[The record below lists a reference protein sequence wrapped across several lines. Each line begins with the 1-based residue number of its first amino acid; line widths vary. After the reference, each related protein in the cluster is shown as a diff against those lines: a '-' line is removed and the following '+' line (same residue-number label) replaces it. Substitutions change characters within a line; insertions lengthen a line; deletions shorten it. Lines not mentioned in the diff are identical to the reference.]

1 MVSAKPSFRKQDQNQ
16 NKRSFQ
22 NPNKLPL
29 GPNRIKTKKK
39 KKDNEISGTKT
50 KKESKVI
57 ASTNLPASQQLSFFL
72 NCFQSSNGIK
82 FSSLELESFKDSC
95 IVKSPVDLKQDADS
109 LHEHMKVAFG
119 KSWKAE
125 LCEGKISEGKV
136 EAGNPAV
143 LVISTSALR
152 LLELLRGVRPLTKG
166 CRAAKLF
173 AKHMKVEEQ
182 VMMLKT
188 RVNIASG
195 TPSRIKKLIDM
206 DALGLSRLAVIVL
219 DMHTDTKG
227 YSLLTLPQVSNEFW
241 DLYKTHFEQPLIRG
255 DLRIC
260 LYGPISCSSEVKTTD
275 EPHDDLL

>member
-1 MVSAKPSFRKQDQNQ
+1 MVSSKKQDQNQ
-16 NKRSFQ
+16 NKPSFQ

-29 GPNRIKTKKK
+29 GPNRVKTRKK
-39 KKDNEISGTKT
+39 KKDSETDGTKT

-57 ASTNLPASQQLSFFL
+57 PSTNLPASQQLSFFL

-82 FSSLELESFKDSC
+82 FSPLELESFKDSC
-95 IVKSPVDLKQDADS
+95 IVKSPKDLKQDADS

-125 LCEGKISEGKV
+125 LCEGQISEGKID
-136 EAGNPAV
+136 AGNPAV

-152 LLELLRGVRPLTKG
+152 ALELLRGLRPLTKG

-182 VMMLKT
+182 VGMLKT

-195 TPSRIKKLIDM
+195 TPSRIKKLIDI

-241 DLYKTHFEQPLIRG
+241 DLYKTHFEQPLIQG

-260 LYGPISCSSEVKTTD
+260 LYGPISCAGEVKSTD
-275 EPHDDLL
+275 EPQED